1 MNRHVF
7 SAALA
12 CVVLAGCVRSNG
24 DDFRSAAPRPGAAG
38 APASAVRSVEEAQ
51 APAPPA
57 PTGSRLLPSPEMLT
71 DAVITAGITASML
84 ADPLLRGADVSVNTT
99 QGVVN
104 LTGSVVS
111 QEQAA
116 IASSHAQRQD
126 GVMRVDDHLSV
137 NLR

>member
-12 CVVLAGCVRSNG
+12 CAVLSGCVRSTG
-24 DDFRSAAPRPGAAG
+24 DDVRSEAPRSAAPSVLASGGRSIEETQVPA
-38 APASAVRSVEEAQ
+38 APAA
-51 APAPPA
+51 
-57 PTGSRLLPSPEMLT
+57 TGSRLLPAPETLT
-71 DAVITAGITASML
+71 DPVITAGIKASML

-137 NLR
+137 TLR